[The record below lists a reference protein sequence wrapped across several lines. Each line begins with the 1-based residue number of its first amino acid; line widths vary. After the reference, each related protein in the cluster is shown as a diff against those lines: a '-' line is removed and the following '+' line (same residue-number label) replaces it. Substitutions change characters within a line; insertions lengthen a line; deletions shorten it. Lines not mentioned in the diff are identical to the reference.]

1 MSITKMNVLDIM
13 AEACKTVTN
22 TDGETVDA
30 IVDDVADAIEACG
43 EMTTSFTYTPEM
55 VPVVFDESTQSY
67 YVEYDMLKKLHESS
81 DEEYGEEI
89 EVVTKY
95 GKIEFKPKLDI
106 ARMMAEPGDKAIQ
119 EEEPKDCKPC
129 GEENPDET
137 IPGEN
142 PEEVPPWENMDES
155 SLGYYYPQTI
165 TPSFSNN
172 WEKDALNQVILA
184 NMPQDPNKGC
194 ESDSCPGMP
203 EMTMENTYIVI
214 ESERELFKYIYQ
226 VSEAAKCGGKA
237 MKNGKDKLKKAS
249 ETIKKLKKQGL
260 KVVKK
265 APKNKNK

>member
-22 TDGETVDA
+22 TDEQTVDA
-30 IVDDVADAIEACG
+30 IVNDVADVIEACG

-165 TPSFSNN
+165 TPSFANN